1 MRLCIVPCGSLKI
14 WDRYPNAGPTKAEDV
29 YIGPF
34 ARTCI
39 EYAKKFYP
47 DSYVILSAK
56 YSFLFPD
63 EVIPENYDVTF
74 KDPKTK
80 PVSVGEL
87 RRQAI
92 KKG

>member
-1 MRLCIVPCGSLKI
+1 MYSTLWQFKDLGQVSKC
-14 WDRYPNAGPTKAEDV
+14 WPTKAEDV

-39 EYAKKFYP
+39 EYAKKFYL